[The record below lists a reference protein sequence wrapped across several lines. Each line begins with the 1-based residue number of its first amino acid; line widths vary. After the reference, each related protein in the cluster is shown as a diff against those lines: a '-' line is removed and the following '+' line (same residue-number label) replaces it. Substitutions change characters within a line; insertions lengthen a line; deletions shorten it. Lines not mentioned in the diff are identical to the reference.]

1 MSLLMC
7 RPEPVNHPY
16 YIEVLGIHL
25 YSSQELCYVI
35 FNNPLLVLEDFVDPS
50 LIHFIGE
57 ELGMTKLAGK
67 LKQLSDAREG
77 EELKLLLILT
87 ECDYYTEYEIGRF
100 KQVIAGLKKLHPAE
114 YAKRAAD
121 YLFEKKQYGKAAQR
135 YEKLLDYPRD
145 KTVGDAFLGEV
156 SYSLGAAWAQM
167 FQFERAYKAL
177 DQSYGLTKS
186 QDTLKRIYY
195 LTVFEPALAAKERY
209 RPLFTPALKEAWDQE
224 LALARQGAQAAREVA
239 GLRELF
245 RQDEQARLSGA
256 EEMIGR
262 WKREYRLMI

>member
-7 RPEPVNHPY
+7 RTEPVSHPY
-16 YIEVLGIHL
+16 YIEVLGIRL

-35 FNNPLLVLEDFVDPS
+35 FNNPLLVLEDFVDAS

-57 ELGMTKLAGK
+57 ELGRPKLAGK
-67 LKQLSDAREG
+67 LKQLTDAREG

-87 ECDYYTEYEIGRF
+87 ECDYYTEHEIGRF
-100 KQVIAGLKKLHPAE
+100 KQVVAGLKKLHPAE

-145 KTVGDAFLGEV
+145 KVVGDEFLGGV
-156 SYSLGAAWAQM
+156 YYRLGAAWAQM
-167 FQFERAYKAL
+167 FQFERSYKAL
-177 DQSYGLTKS
+177 DEAYRLTKS
-186 QDTLKRIYY
+186 QEVLKRIYY
-195 LTVFEPALAAKERY
+195 LTVFEPALGAKERY
-209 RPLFTPALKEAWDQE
+209 RPLFTPSLKEAWDHE
-224 LALARQGAQAAREVA
+224 LALARQGAMAAKEVA

-245 RQDEQARLSGA
+245 KQGEQARLSGA
-256 EEMIGR
+256 GEMIDK
-262 WKREYRLMI
+262 WKREYRMMI